1 MLAIFKREFKSL
13 FQNVIGWLFVGVLLA
28 LYGLYF
34 TVYNLMG
41 AYPTISYTV
50 HGVVFVVLIAVP
62 ILTMRSLAE
71 ERKSKTDQLLLTAPI
86 SVFKIVFGKF
96 LALAAT
102 YSIVCGVI
110 CISPVILAHYGTVDF
125 AQNYIAVLGFWLY
138 GLVCIAI
145 GLFISSLFENQI
157 LAAIISFAV
166 LFAGYMMS
174 AVVSA
179 LSLPTLIS
187 KVLNCYDLMTPL
199 SNFLSG
205 NLELSDLIYDVSL
218 IALMIFLTTQVI
230 LKRRWSVSAT
240 KVSFTVFSTSGIIV
254 GVAVCIL
261 VNFAATYIP
270 DKYATI
276 DVTTSKLYSLTEDT
290 KNYLDSL
297 EEDITVYV
305 IGKESA
311 VDEIVSKMVNNYDEA
326 SKHISVEYVDTE
338 SNPTFVSNYTDA
350 DLSTG
355 SLIVVCGEM
364 SKVVSYDDM
373 YEYEVDYTTYSQ
385 SATGYDGEG
394 LLTSALQYVTS
405 EDLPVIYQL
414 EGHDETSLSSSYTD
428 AVSKANMTLETLN
441 LLTVDAIPDDCSA
454 LIIHAPQ
461 TDFSEDDVAKI
472 LAYMAQGGNVF
483 ITLDFNSAND
493 LTNVKSLLSNYSV
506 SVEDGLV
513 ADMDRNYYYQLQYFL
528 LPEVKNTDA
537 TSDVFGT
544 MSILAPYS
552 LALTYPEDADVYT
565 YTPLMTT
572 SESAVLKQ
580 GVTSDD
586 ISQLKGNS
594 SITAEEGE
602 AQGTYTL
609 GLEVDTDN
617 GGTLFVYGSS
627 YIFTDSANQYVS
639 GRNAELFTDNLSLMT
654 SDEESSS
661 NAVVVAS
668 KSYDMEYLT
677 TSANAV
683 LIFGIVF
690 GILIPLLAIVLG
702 IIIWALRRRR

>member
-28 LYGLYF
+28 LFGLYF
-34 TVYNLMG
+34 TVYNMTS

-50 HGVVFVVLIAVP
+50 HGLVFVVLIAVP

-71 ERKSKTDQLLLTAPI
+71 ERKNKTDQLLLTSPI

-96 LALAAT
+96 LAMAAT

-110 CISPVILAHYGTVDF
+110 CLSPIVMAHYGTVDF
-125 AQNYIAVLGFWLY
+125 VQNYIAVLGFWLY
-138 GLVCIAI
+138 GLVCISI
-145 GLFISSLFENQI
+145 GLFISSLFESQI
-157 LAAIISFAV
+157 LAAIISFVV
-166 LFAGYMMS
+166 LFVGYMMS
-174 AVVSA
+174 SVVSA
-179 LSLPTLIS
+179 LSLPDLLS
-187 KVLNCYDLMTPL
+187 KILNCYDLMTPL

-205 NLELSDLIYDVSL
+205 AFEVKDVIYDVS
-218 IALMIFLTTQVI
+218 IVALMIFLTTQVI

-254 GVAVCIL
+254 GIVACVL
-261 VNFAATYIP
+261 VNIAATYIP
-270 DKYATI
+270 ENYATI
-276 DVTTSKLYSLTEDT
+276 DVTSAKLYSLTDETKEYLSGLED
-290 KNYLDSL
+290 
-297 EEDITVYV
+297 DITVYV
-305 IGKESA
+305 VGTEDS
-311 VDEIVSKMVNNYDEA
+311 VDEIVAKMVNNYDAA
-326 SKHISVEYVDTE
+326 SKHITEEYIDTE
-338 SNPTFVSNYTDA
+338 SNPTFVSNYTES

-355 SLIVVCGEM
+355 SLIVECGDM

-373 YEYEVDYTTYSQ
+373 YEYEVDYITYTQ
-385 SATGYDGEG
+385 SVTGYDGEG

-405 EDLPVIYQL
+405 EDLPVVYQL
-414 EGHDETSLSSSYTD
+414 EGHDETTLSSSYTD
-428 AVSKANMTLETLN
+428 VVSKANMTLETLN
-441 LLTVDAIPDDCSA
+441 LLTVDAISDDCSA

-461 TDFSEDDVAKI
+461 TDFSEDDVAKV
-472 LAYMAQGGNVF
+472 LAYMENGGNVF
-483 ITLDFNSAND
+483 ITLDFNSTAN
-493 LTNVKSLLSNYSV
+493 LPNLQSLLANYSV

-528 LPEVKNTDA
+528 LPNVKNTDA
-537 TSDVFGT
+537 TSDVYGT
-544 MSILAPYS
+544 MSVLAPYS

-565 YTPLMTT
+565 YTPLLTS
-572 SESAVLKQ
+572 SESAILKQ
-580 GVTSDD
+580 GVTAET
-586 ISQLKGNS
+586 ISQ
-594 SITAEEGE
+594 ITGTTGITKEDGDEE
-602 AQGTYTL
+602 GTYTL

-639 GRNAELFTDNLSLMT
+639 GRNATLFMDNLSLMT

-683 LIFGIVF
+683 LIFGILF
-690 GILIPLLAIVLG
+690 GIIIPLLAIVFG

>member
-385 SATGYDGEG
+385 SVTGYDGEG

-405 EDLPVIYQL
+405 DDLPVIYQL